1 MADDPIA
8 PGDEITLSHAV
19 WAYANGTGFAT
30 VQAIEVIAMTSRP
43 KAAPRASLAALACVL
58 LAAAGCGSSS
68 SATTPSPSPTTRV
81 FVGEVTGTDAQV
93 AVIATATHA
102 RLYFC
107 GGDASFDTKTHWIP
121 SATLGGS
128 QLTPS
133 PADSGGWS
141 VAGQLDESGANGT
154 VVMGAAGT
162 FSFHANPV
170 AEATIAGLYEAQG
183 PCGHLGVIV
192 SQASPAAAATSQG
205 ACLPAVG
212 MGMASVEQVNPIHPV
227 ERTTDGS
234 IAVLVSG
241 MQVLVRAAAA
251 PAD

>member
-1 MADDPIA
+1 LPS
-8 PGDEITLSHAV
+8 P
-19 WAYANGTGFAT
+19 
-30 VQAIEVIAMTSRP
+30 
-43 KAAPRASLAALACVL
+43 
-58 LAAAGCGSSS
+58 
-68 SATTPSPSPTTRV
+68 TPSPATTRV

-93 AVIATATHA
+93 AVIATASHA

-107 GGDASFDTKTHWIP
+107 GGDMSFATMTHWIP
-121 SATLGGS
+121 SAMLGGS
-128 QLTPS
+128 QITPA

-141 VAGQLDESGANGT
+141 VAGQVDESGANGT

-162 FSFHANPV
+162 FSFQANPV
-170 AEATIAGLYEAQG
+170 AQATIAGLYEAQG

-192 SQASPAAAATSQG
+192 SQASPGAAATTQG

-234 IAVLVSG
+234 IRSWSTACRRSC
-241 MQVLVRAAAA
+241 RPPPPRPTEPSAFAPPA
-251 PAD
+251 PAQASSGGGHAPPSRGDGEGPFFSTHRRS